1 MFHLIKLEIKKYK
14 LYRYV
19 LPAVIC
25 IIGVIAFL
33 TMSFITTLVDSRQ
46 AMDTYENT
54 LRMIQVIM
62 TQIFIIF
69 SAVLTTKI
77 IMDEYKNRTI
87 LNMFTYP
94 INRKEIIIAKLLVIV
109 LFTMIA
115 ILIGDLVCT
124 AYVMILDSFVNVVS
138 GNFDLKY
145 FLIGVLLTSVAMGG
159 ILSLIPFSIGII
171 LKKSGVATLITSV
184 IIAVVLQPII
194 IGNSSLL
201 STLIKLIIVLI
212 IVWGISFY
220 VLKNQINKIENN
232 YVE

>member
-94 INRKEIIIAKLLVIV
+94 INRKKIIIAKLLVIV

-159 ILSLIPFSIGII
+159 ILSLAPFSIGI
-171 LKKSGVATLITSV
+171 
-184 IIAVVLQPII
+184 VLQPII
-194 IGNSSLL
+194 IGNSSLV

-212 IVWGISFY
+212 IVLGISFY

-232 YVE
+232 YVD